1 MTTDGTATWE
11 TYLRSQFPAYLLPKS
26 AVEKLSFE
34 EASQFLAALADKPS
48 AFTMLRNVSF
58 LAPRMAD
65 LRSFVER
72 VRVFVRSLPST
83 TEITQRYWNGGFQ
96 GKLDLRTTTLLH
108 AQGRR
113 TEFVTRTPRRDFD
126 VPENIVLRSVCE
138 RLHALLKSVRQMTA
152 ELPDEESD
160 TDPRQGWGSGG
171 RECEGVLNHTL
182 SATAL
187 RNVSAR
193 RAEEHDLGAA
203 RASRQPVF
211 QEAARWHDDLHLGLD
226 TTDPARIARTVAEGS
241 LLPLSKDTQFEIAVA
256 IRLIAGVSEAL
267 QIAQPGKWQQE
278 RGLVIAGRK
287 DIATLRRGNLAI
299 RFFYNQAELDAGATD
314 HGVQHYLAPKS
325 RMRPDVT
332 VTICRG
338 DDLLSALVIECKHT
352 PHKDYLIT
360 GFKEAMLY
368 RHEYAPVLR
377 GAVKSVLVGSS
388 ATPNAS
394 HADREVISVAWNDW
408 PPEEVISSVISA
420 LDLDETPHTP

>member
-1 MTTDGTATWE
+1 MTTDGTAAWE
-11 TYLRSQFPAYLLPKS
+11 PYLRSQFPAYLLPKS
-26 AVEKLSFE
+26 AVEKLSLE
-34 EASQFLAALADKPS
+34 EASRFLAALADKPS
-48 AFTMLRNVSF
+48 AFTMLCNVSF

-65 LRSFVER
+65 LRSFVDR
-72 VRVFVRSLPST
+72 VRVFVRSLPSC

-113 TEFVTRTPRRDFD
+113 TEFVTRTPRREFD

-138 RLHALLKSVRQMTA
+138 RLHALLKSVRQLTA
-152 ELPDEESD
+152 ELPDDESD
-160 TDPRQGWGSGG
+160 TDPGHGWGSGG

-187 RNVSAR
+187 RHVSAR

-203 RASRQPVF
+203 RASRQLVF
-211 QEAARWHDDLHLGLD
+211 QEAARWHDDLHLGVE

-241 LLPLSKDTQFEIAVA
+241 LLPLSKDTQFEIAVV
-256 IRLIAGVSEAL
+256 IKMIARVSEAL
-267 QIAQPGKWQQE
+267 ELAHPGKWQHE
-278 RGLVIAGRK
+278 RNLVVAGRR
-287 DIATLRRGNLAI
+287 DIATLRRGDLAI
-299 RFFYNQAELDAGATD
+299 QFFYNQAELDAGATD

-332 VTICRG
+332 VRICRG
-338 DDLLSALVIECKHT
+338 DQVLSALVVECKHT
-352 PHKDYLIT
+352 QRKDYLIS

-377 GAVKSVLVGSS
+377 GAVKSVLVGAS
-388 ATPNAS
+388 AVPSAL
-394 HADREVISVAWNDW
+394 HADREVIAVAWDNW
-408 PPEEVISSVISA
+408 PPEEVISSVINA
-420 LDLDETPHTP
+420 LDLDETPPTP

>member
-1 MTTDGTATWE
+1 MTTDGNATWE

-26 AVEKLSFE
+26 AVEKLSVE
-34 EASQFLAALADKPS
+34 EASRFLATLADKPS

-58 LAPRMAD
+58 LAPRMVD

-72 VRVFVRSLPST
+72 VRVFVRALPST

-126 VPENIVLRSVCE
+126 VPENIVLRNVCE
-138 RLHALLKSVRQMTA
+138 RLHGLLKNVRYMTA

-160 TDPRQGWGSGG
+160 TDLRQGWGSGG
-171 RECEGVLNHTL
+171 RECEGALNHTL
-182 SATAL
+182 SASAL

-193 RAEEHDLGAA
+193 RADEHDLGAA
-203 RASRQPVF
+203 RASRELVF
-211 QEAARWHDDLHLGLD
+211 QEAARWHDELRLGLD
-226 TTDPARIARTVAEGS
+226 AADPARIARTVAEGS

-256 IRLIAGVSEAL
+256 IKLIAEVNNAL
-267 QIAQPGKWQQE
+267 EIAQPGEWQHE
-278 RGLVIAGRK
+278 RGLVIADRK
-287 DIATLRRGNLAI
+287 DIATLRRGDLAI
-299 RFFYNQAELDAGATD
+299 RFFYNQAELAAGATD
-314 HGVQHYLAPKS
+314 RGVQHYFAPKS

-332 VTICRG
+332 ITISRG
-338 DDLLSALVIECKHT
+338 KTLLSALVVECKHT
-352 PHKDYLIT
+352 QSKDYLIS

-368 RHEYAPVLR
+368 RYEYASVLR

-388 ATPNAS
+388 AIPSAV
-394 HADREVISVAWNDW
+394 HANHEVVAVPWNEW
-408 PPEEVISSVISA
+408 PPDEVISSVIDA
-420 LDLDETPHTP
+420 ITLEVG

>member
-1 MTTDGTATWE
+1 MTSDGTATWE

-26 AVEKLSFE
+26 AVEKLSIE
-34 EASQFLAALADKPS
+34 EASRFLDALADKS

-126 VPENIVLRSVCE
+126 LSENIVLRCVCE

-193 RAEEHDLGAA
+193 LVDEHDLGAA
-203 RASRQPVF
+203 RASRQLVF
-211 QEAARWHDDLHLGLD
+211 QEAARWHDDLRLGLD
-226 TTDPARIARTVAEGS
+226 ADDPARIARTVSEGS

-256 IRLIAGVSEAL
+256 IKLIAGGIEAL
-267 QIAQPGKWQQE
+267 EIAQPGKWQHE
-278 RGLVIAGRK
+278 RGLVIADRK
-287 DIATLRRGNLAI
+287 DIATLRRGDLAI

-314 HGVQHYLAPKS
+314 RGVQHYLAPKS

-338 DDLLSALVIECKHT
+338 DHVLSALVVECKHT
-352 PHKDYLIT
+352 QSKDYLIS

-368 RHEYAPVLR
+368 RYEYASVLR
-377 GAVKSVLVGSS
+377 GAVKSVLVGSHAIPS
-388 ATPNAS
+388 AV
-394 HADREVISVAWNDW
+394 HANQEVVAVAWDEW
-408 PPEEVISSVISA
+408 PPKEVVSSVIDA
-420 LDLDETPHTP
+420 ITLDEGSGTP

>member
-1 MTTDGTATWE
+1 VTADGTASWE
-11 TYLRSQFPAYLLPKS
+11 TYLRSQFPAYLLPKA
-26 AVEKLSFE
+26 AVEELSVE
-34 EASQFLAALADKPS
+34 EASRFLAALADKPS

-126 VPENIVLRSVCE
+126 LPENIVLRSVCE
-138 RLHALLKSVRQMTA
+138 RLYALLKSVRQMTA

-160 TDPRQGWGSGG
+160 ADPRPSWGSGG

-203 RASRQPVF
+203 RASRQLVF
-211 QEAARWHDDLHLGLD
+211 QEAARWHDDVHLGLD
-226 TTDPARIARTVAEGS
+226 TADPSLIARTVAEGS

-256 IRLIAGVSEAL
+256 IKLIAGVSEAL
-267 QIAQPGKWQQE
+267 EIAQPGKWKHE
-278 RGLVIAGRK
+278 RNVVVAGRR
-287 DIATLRRGNLAI
+287 DIATLRRGDLAI
-299 RFFYNQAELDAGATD
+299 QFFYNQAELDAGATD
-314 HGVQHYLAPKS
+314 DGVQHYLAPKS

-332 VTICRG
+332 VRIRRG
-338 DDLLSALVIECKHT
+338 DKVLSALVVECKHT
-352 PHKDYLIT
+352 QNKDYLIS

-368 RHEYAPVLR
+368 RHEYARVLR

-388 ATPNAS
+388 AVPGAL
-394 HADREVISVAWNDW
+394 HADREVIAVAWSNW
-408 PPEEVISSVISA
+408 PPEEVVSSVIIA
-420 LDLDETPHTP
+420 LEFDETPPTP